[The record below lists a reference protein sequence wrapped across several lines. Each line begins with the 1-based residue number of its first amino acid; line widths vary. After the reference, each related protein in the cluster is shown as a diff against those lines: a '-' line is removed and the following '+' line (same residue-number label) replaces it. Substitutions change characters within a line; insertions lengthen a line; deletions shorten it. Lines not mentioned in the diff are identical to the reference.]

1 MSCLESF
8 LFFTLTLGYFILLI
22 WGLVLSRN
30 NDVIQLTNVLLLVI
44 VGLIYDNLII
54 ALGSFIGEGQMLES
68 LSYGRY
74 WLHALFTPTLIIF
87 AWGIC
92 SRSHLSWAR
101 KTSSKYLAF
110 TLTAGL
116 ILYELFTSIR
126 GLELEP
132 KWQNGILTY
141 ENISQS
147 GTPVMIIF
155 ITLILSIVGIIFIIK
170 FRFYWLFTGILVM
183 ALGSVLGAWLKFEP
197 LMNILE
203 FVLIVSLL
211 LTKRFLVHNEKAA
224 V

>member
-1 MSCLESF
+1 
-8 LFFTLTLGYFILLI
+8 
-22 WGLVLSRN
+22 
-30 NDVIQLTNVLLLVI
+30 
-44 VGLIYDNLII
+44 
-54 ALGSFIGEGQMLES
+54 
-68 LSYGRY
+68 
-74 WLHALFTPTLIIF
+74 
-87 AWGIC
+87 
-92 SRSHLSWAR
+92 
-101 KTSSKYLAF
+101 
-110 TLTAGL
+110 
-116 ILYELFTSIR
+116 LFTSIR